1 MRKYQYTEKGF
12 TFKRVDKKT
21 ARAAYIN
28 GLSIILCP
36 VNLRPGEPYHPET
49 VINRKNREQF
59 TVDEIGVKND
69 FNNYVN
75 SFEFYNCTNSET
87 GKYAAFYIPVV
98 EIDRF
103 TGGVPTAAP
112 LGTVK
117 QYDCKYMEVNNYEV

>member
-1 MRKYQYTEKGF
+1 MRKYSYTDKGF
-12 TFKRVDKKT
+12 YFERISKKT

-28 GLSIILCP
+28 GLSVILCP

-59 TVDEIGVKND
+59 TADEIGVKND

-75 SFEFYNCTNSET
+75 SFEFYNCPNSET
-87 GKYAAFYIPVV
+87 GKYTAFYIPVV
-98 EIDRF
+98 EVDRF
-103 TGGVPTAAP
+103 TGEAPTAAT

-117 QYDCKYMEVNNYEV
+117 QYNYKYMEV